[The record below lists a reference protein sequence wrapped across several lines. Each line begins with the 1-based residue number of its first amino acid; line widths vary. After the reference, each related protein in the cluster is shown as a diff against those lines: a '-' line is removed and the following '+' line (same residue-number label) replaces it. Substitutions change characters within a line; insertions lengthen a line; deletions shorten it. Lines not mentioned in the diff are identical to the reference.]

1 MAAEDF
7 PFAQCRGNPHA
18 PGTAGGEAS
27 RGSRATRHQEISA
40 PAFEAGLI
48 GRTRRAGLIP
58 PWPQRRNSC
67 FLKRA
72 MDMPLQTHDS
82 NFIDSRR
89 LIAGLKNA
97 LDMNYARVLDSAR
110 QQWERNFAGKD
121 PSDACVSVRITS
133 GQGQKSS
140 LACGGILR
148 KSGHSFL
155 NGNGRRL
162 LA

>member
-1 MAAEDF
+1 MKFEIRNLKGA
-7 PFAQCRGNPHA
+7 NPLGA
-18 PGTAGGEAS
+18 
-27 RGSRATRHQEISA
+27 I
-40 PAFEAGLI
+40 PAFL
-48 GRTRRAGLIP
+48 
-58 PWPQRRNSC
+58 N
-67 FLKRA
+67 RA
-72 MDMPLQTHDS
+72 MDTPLKTHDS

-89 LIAGLKNA
+89 LIAGLKHA
-97 LDMNYARVLDSAR
+97 LDLNYARVLDSAR

-133 GQGQKSS
+133 GEGQKSS

-155 NGNGRRL
+155 NGNGRHL

>member
-1 MAAEDF
+1 LNAILKR
-7 PFAQCRGNPHA
+7 RG
-18 PGTAGGEAS
+18 PGA
-27 RGSRATRHQEISA
+27 I
-40 PAFEAGLI
+40 PA
-48 GRTRRAGLIP
+48 
-58 PWPQRRNSC
+58 

-72 MDMPLQTHDS
+72 MDAPLQTRNTNIIEGH
-82 NFIDSRR
+82 R
-89 LIAGLKNA
+89 LIAGLKHA

-133 GQGQKSS
+133 GEGQKSS

-155 NGNGRRL
+155 NGNGRGL

>member
-1 MAAEDF
+1 
-7 PFAQCRGNPHA
+7 
-18 PGTAGGEAS
+18 
-27 RGSRATRHQEISA
+27 
-40 PAFEAGLI
+40 
-48 GRTRRAGLIP
+48 
-58 PWPQRRNSC
+58 
-67 FLKRA
+67 
-72 MDMPLQTHDS
+72 MDAPLQTRNS
-82 NFIDSRR
+82 NIIDSHR
-89 LIAGLKNA
+89 LIAGLKHA

-133 GQGQKSS
+133 GEGEKSS

-155 NGNGRRL
+155 NGNDRRL